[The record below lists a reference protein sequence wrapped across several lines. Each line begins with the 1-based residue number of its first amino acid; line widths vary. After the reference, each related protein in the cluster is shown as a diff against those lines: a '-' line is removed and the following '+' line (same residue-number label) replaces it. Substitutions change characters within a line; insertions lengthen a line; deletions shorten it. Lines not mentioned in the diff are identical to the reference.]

1 MRKELPVT
9 TEPWVKTYSYYAL
22 PMCAIMADE
31 RIGKRV
37 AEFEILDG
45 DGDDWRSIHMRK
57 GDGNNWCYVSEDDY
71 NRDCNGCIYRP
82 LEHNEGYI
90 RIKIDFQQYS
100 EPWAAINLFVT
111 DEEENILL
119 GDEQYLCRFGN
130 FIYDGVSLYFSGER
144 INIARRFLSHK
155 DELVLSVSDGKMEAF
170 IGEKCLK
177 KIGEKE
183 IASVKPLYIGV
194 QVRHE
199 DNSFYPW
206 FFSNFIQI
214 NSDVNCTHRR
224 LDYYSFYKDE
234 EYDLISYFL
243 NRNRFDAEE
252 LMKKRGIHS
261 LKQTILKGHYV
272 ELKIDQYYL
281 FGHEEYHVRH
291 HLHQN
296 LIYGYDDRLHA
307 FLTIGYNNSGKI
319 SKYGI
324 QYMELKS
331 NLKRYPKV
339 QIKIMMYRQGIHFY
353 RFIPSYI
360 KSIFEDYLA
369 EINSERKVQAFLP
382 SEERVC
388 GLGIYEELKTDAG
401 LNVLVSDRRVSY
413 LLYEHKQI
421 MEKRILYMRSMGIVS
436 ESLFEK
442 VGSQMQTLIK
452 ISFNLLNVAQKY
464 RIRPS
469 RRNDEKL
476 KAMLDEIKK
485 NEKELLMRLVE
496 EGDW

>member
-1 MRKELPVT
+1 MRRELPVT

-31 RIGKRV
+31 KIGKQI
-37 AEFEILDG
+37 AEFEILDS
-45 DGDDWRSIHMRK
+45 DGNDWTSIHMRK
-57 GDGNNWCYVSEDDY
+57 GTGNNWFYVSEDDY
-71 NRDCNGCIYRP
+71 NRDCNGCIYRL

-90 RIKIDFQQYS
+90 RIKINFQQYS

-130 FIYDGVSLYFSGER
+130 FIYDGVSLYFGGER
-144 INIARRFLSHK
+144 ANITRRFLNCT
-155 DELVLSVSDGKMEAF
+155 DELVLSVSNGKIEAF
-170 IGEKCLK
+170 VEEKYPK
-177 KIGEKE
+177 KIGGKE
-183 IASVKPLYIGV
+183 VISRRPLYIGV

-214 NSDVNCTHRR
+214 NCDVNCTHRR

-234 EYDLISYFL
+234 EYDLVSYFL
-243 NRNRFDAEE
+243 DRNRFDAGD
-252 LMKKRGIHS
+252 LTKKRGIYR
-261 LKQTILKGHYV
+261 LKQELLKGHYV

-307 FLTIGYNNSGKI
+307 FLTIGYSSSGKI
-319 SKYGI
+319 RKYRI
-324 QYMELKS
+324 RYRELKS
-331 NLKRYPKV
+331 DLKRHPKV
-339 QIKIMMYRQGIHFY
+339 QIKIMTYRQGIHFY
-353 RFIPSYI
+353 RFIPSYV
-360 KSIFEDYLA
+360 KGVFEDYLLGIDS
-369 EINSERKVQAFLP
+369 EIKMHAFLP
-382 SEERVC
+382 SEGRIC
-388 GLGIYEELKTDAG
+388 GLGIYEELKTDVG
-401 LNVLVSDRRVSY
+401 LDVLVSDRRISY

-421 MEKRILYMRSMGIVS
+421 MEKRILYMRHMGIIS
-436 ESLFEK
+436 KNLFEE
-442 VGSQMQTLIK
+442 VENQMQILVK
-452 ISFNLLNVAQKY
+452 VSFNLLNVAQKY
-464 RIRPS
+464 RMRPS
-469 RRNDEKL
+469 RRSDEKL
-476 KAMLDEIKK
+476 IAMLDEIKK

>member
-22 PMCAIMADE
+22 PMCVIMADE

-37 AEFEILDG
+37 AEFEILEG
-45 DGDDWRSIHMRK
+45 SGYEWKSIHMKK
-57 GDGNNWCYVSEDDY
+57 GEGDSWCYESEDDY
-71 NRDCNGCIYRP
+71 SRECNGCVYRP
-82 LEHNEGYI
+82 LEQNEGFI
-90 RIKIDFQQYS
+90 RIKINFQQHS

-130 FIYDGVSLYFSGER
+130 FVYDGVSLYFNGER
-144 INIARRFLSHK
+144 ADTARHILSQK
-155 DELVLSVSDGKMEAF
+155 DELVLNVADGKIEAF
-170 IGEKCLK
+170 IGEKK
-177 KIGEKE
+177 PKMIGEKE
-183 IASVKPLYIGV
+183 IVFSKPLYIGV

-206 FFSNFIQI
+206 IFSNFIQI
-214 NSDVNCTHRR
+214 NCDVNCTHRR
-224 LDYYSFYKDE
+224 LDYSSFYKDE

-243 NRNRFDAEE
+243 DRNRFASWE
-252 LMKKRGIHS
+252 LIKMGGIQA
-261 LKQTILKGHYV
+261 LKQEILKGHYV

-296 LIYGYDDRLHA
+296 LIYGYDDRLHT
-307 FLTIGYNNSGKI
+307 FLTLGYSNSGKI
-319 SKYGI
+319 KKYTI
-324 QYMELKS
+324 QYIEMKRD
-331 NLKRYPKV
+331 LKRYPDI
-339 QIKIMMYRQGIHFY
+339 QIKIIKYRQGIHFY

-360 KSIFEDYLA
+360 KGIFEDYLA
-369 EINSERKVQAFLP
+369 EINSEAKAQAFLP

-388 GLGIYEELKTDAG
+388 GLGIYEELKTEAG
-401 LNVLVSDRRVSY
+401 LRVLVSDRRVSY

-421 MEKRILYMRSMGIVS
+421 MKRRIIYMGSIGIVS
-436 ESLFEK
+436 EGLLKKIEK
-442 VGSQMQTLIK
+442 QLQVLVK
-452 ISFNLLNVAQKY
+452 ISFNLLHVAQKY

-469 RRNDEKL
+469 RREDEKL
-476 KAMLDEIKK
+476 IAMLDKLKE
-485 NEKELLMRLVE
+485 NEKELLACLVE
-496 EGDW
+496 EGAW